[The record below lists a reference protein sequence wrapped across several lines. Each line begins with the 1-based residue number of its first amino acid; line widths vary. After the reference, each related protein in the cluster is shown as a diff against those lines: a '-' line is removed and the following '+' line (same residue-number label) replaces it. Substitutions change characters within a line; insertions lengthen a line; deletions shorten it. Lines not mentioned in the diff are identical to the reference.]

1 MGTEDG
7 GDDGRQRGTGEVPPA
22 QGHPGA
28 MVTVGGSCLPP
39 PGTRIAAVPN
49 KQQGAGS
56 SAALS
61 SLALTRQRPPPA
73 LSTGTPCPQPPS
85 PPRDPPY
92 LSMMTG
98 SEGVSL
104 RFPQLFLSQQRLGTR
119 GGGHEGGV
127 WVQPQRST
135 PTPKPPH
142 DGERGSCP
150 IGRVLG
156 CGWGHR
162 HGWSRLGTWAA
173 RCHCTGVGG
182 PPAQP
187 PPMTSGPD
195 LGSLGTGLQ
204 RDPAAQGSPQPH
216 TFVTPWGRGTAP
228 IGTR

>member
-49 KQQGAGS
+49 RQTAGS
-56 SAALS
+56 GEQRGSQLVSANEAAPTPS
-61 SLALTRQRPPPA
+61 PQHGDSLPA
-73 LSTGTPCPQPPS
+73 AP

-119 GGGHEGGV
+119 GGHEGGV
-127 WVQPQRST
+127 WVQPQHST
-135 PTPKPPH
+135 PTPQPPH

-162 HGWSRLGTWAA
+162 HGWSRLGTRAA
-173 RCHCTGVGG
+173 RCHSTGVGG
-182 PPAQP
+182 PPPQP

-204 RDPAAQGSPQPH
+204 WDPAAQGSPQPH
-216 TFVTPWGRGTAP
+216 TSVTPWGRGTAP